1 MERAMCP
8 YPLLAVAIAH
18 DHAAGALVAAGL
30 VTLGRRSP
38 RAHRVA
44 AGSGLAFAAAV
55 RMVDRI
61 HRHAAHCRAY
71 SAPAH
76 ASGLADGLEVVLFV
90 ADFPAGGAAVDVHL
104 ADLAGTQAQL
114 RIGAF
119 ARQQLHRGPR
129 GTRQLRAFAGQ
140 HFDAVDR
147 GAHRHI
153 AQRQRIADLDRR
165 LRPVDDLQS
174 HRHAL
179 GRDDVTALAVGVT
192 QQRKIGAAVRV
203 VFEALD
209 PGGNAVLVAHE
220 IDDAIVMLVPPA
232 LMARGD
238 VAAVVAAGSL
248 ALFLDQSSNRLAL
261 VQVGVDDLDQ
271 RAPAGGC
278 RFDFDERHLLGLP
291 CCEVDLLPRLQADIS
306 LLPVPAAT
314 DKAAETLFLALH
326 VGDLD
331 AFHLHLEQQLHRSL
345 DLGLGGIRRDTED
358 HLLILVRDV
367 GALFRYHRREQHLH
381 QPFLIDGVLPD
392 TVLFDSVLFNR
403 SCVHASISSNF
414 AIAPLVISVLLK
426 RSRLTGSACRGS
438 TTSTLTRLRADSTK
452 FSSRVSVM
460 ISTLSIPMPLTFCAS
475 CLVLG
480 ESTLK
485 FSTTARRPSRA
496 SCDRIEARPAR
507 NILRLTLWLKF
518 SSGLLGKILPPPR
531 HSGLDAMP
539 ARARPVPFWRQ
550 GLRVDLAM
558 SLRPFWARVPRR
570 ALAK

>member
-90 ADFPAGGAAVDVHL
+90 ADFPDGGAAVDVHL

-153 AQRQRIADLDRR
+153 AQRQRI
-165 LRPVDDLQS
+165 DDLLS

-248 ALFLDQSSNRLAL
+248 ALFLDQSGNRLAL
-261 VQVGVDDLDQ
+261 VQVAVDDLDQ

-291 CCEVDLLPRLQADIS
+291 CCEVDLLARLQADIS
-306 LLPVPAAT
+306 LLPVPAAS
-314 DKAAETLFLALH
+314 DEAAETLFL
-326 VGDLD
+326 
-331 AFHLHLEQQLHRSL
+331 
-345 DLGLGGIRRDTED
+345 
-358 HLLILVRDV
+358 
-367 GALFRYHRREQHLH
+367 
-381 QPFLIDGVLPD
+381 
-392 TVLFDSVLFNR
+392 
-403 SCVHASISSNF
+403 
-414 AIAPLVISVLLK
+414 
-426 RSRLTGSACRGS
+426 
-438 TTSTLTRLRADSTK
+438 
-452 FSSRVSVM
+452 
-460 ISTLSIPMPLTFCAS
+460 
-475 CLVLG
+475 
-480 ESTLK
+480 
-485 FSTTARRPSRA
+485 
-496 SCDRIEARPAR
+496 
-507 NILRLTLWLKF
+507 
-518 SSGLLGKILPPPR
+518 
-531 HSGLDAMP
+531 
-539 ARARPVPFWRQ
+539 
-550 GLRVDLAM
+550 
-558 SLRPFWARVPRR
+558 
-570 ALAK
+570 